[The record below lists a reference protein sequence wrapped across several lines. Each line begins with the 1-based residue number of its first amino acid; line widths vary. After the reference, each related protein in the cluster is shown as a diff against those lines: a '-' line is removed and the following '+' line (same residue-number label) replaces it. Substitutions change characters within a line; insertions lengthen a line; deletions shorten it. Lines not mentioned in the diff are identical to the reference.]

1 MPGTREEGMAKM
13 ERLGC
18 LYLTFLNHPNGL
30 SFSKIRDNLA
40 PAYSGDPE
48 SARRK
53 FERDKDELRLLGL
66 DLEHFPDGQA
76 LPNGNLARGHIYV
89 PRNEFEKL
97 PDLKMSAE
105 EASALSAVLLYAIEN
120 TKDER
125 NAELYRSAAT
135 KLLYRDPSLLSRGS
149 SQDFWAP
156 SESFVDHL
164 APIRSAI
171 RKRLLLEIEYPDKEL
186 GSSIRLV
193 EGRGL
198 ISHRGRWC
206 LVGFAR
212 DANAIRYF
220 YLDRIVSVNVTKTQF
235 RADPRFNIKEHTLH
249 PLTLSIHEAAVIDL
263 LLHEE
268 GKEAMVDF
276 LSGIPDN
283 RVKFGNEKNAARIQ
297 LRIKTTNK
305 EALFSFMFR
314 NPGVVVQIGPE
325 DIRKDYLNYIARI
338 RSQYGANP

>member
-1 MPGTREEGMAKM
+1 MYFLTVTQIQAAQTSQQQLQQRRGELNQQQIQLQAQAQHRAQLQLELGRLEGDQA
-13 ERLGC
+13 RLEAQRCAAQGQIAS
-18 LYLTFLNHPNGL
+18 LSVAAQAAGQVVQVLGPKGL
-30 SFSKIRDNLA
+30 RA
-40 PAYSGDPE
+40 H
-48 SARRK
+48 
-53 FERDKDELRLLGL
+53 LLQ
-66 DLEHFPDGQA
+66 QA
-76 LPNGNLARGHIYV
+76 LG
-89 PRNEFEKL
+89 
-97 PDLKMSAE
+97 
-105 EASALSAVLLYAIEN
+105 ALESL
-120 TKDER
+120 T
-125 NAELYRSAAT
+125 NA
-135 KLLYRDPSLLSRGS
+135 
-149 SQDFWAP
+149 
-156 SESFVDHL
+156 HL
-164 APIRSAI
+164 ATLWPGVAI
-171 RKRLLLEIEYPDKEL
+171 ALPPPGEGKDTVE
-186 GSSIRLV
+186 LV

-235 RADPRFNIKEHTLH
+235 RADPKFNIKEHTLH